1 MHKSWLTTLTAA
13 AAVLALGLAGAA
25 VAKSHQPPAEG
36 AGFWKYVTETDP
48 YTEWSYLPG
57 KEGMYPGQSP
67 HGKFLKVYVNDKA
80 LEAVKAGRPLP
91 PGSMVVKENY
101 NADKELAAVTP
112 MYKVEGYDPDAGDYW
127 WAKIG
132 PDGEIMAEGKV
143 ASCIK
148 CHSHA
153 DGGDYLFL
161 Y

>member
-1 MHKSWLTTLTAA
+1 MRKSWLIVIVALAA
-13 AAVLALGLAGAA
+13 AAGMALAGAA
-25 VAKSHQPPAEG
+25 VAKSHLPPAEG
-36 AGFWKYVTETDP
+36 EAFWEYVTKTDP

-67 HGKFLKVYVNDKA
+67 HGKHLKVYVNQRA
-80 LEAVKAGRPLP
+80 LEAVKADKPLP
-91 PGSMVVKENY
+91 AGSIVVKENY

-112 MYKVEGYDPDAGDYW
+112 MYLVEGYNPEAGDYW
-127 WAKIG
+127 WAKIS
-132 PDGEIMAEGKV
+132 PQGEIMAEGKV

-148 CHSHA
+148 CHAHA